1 MSEPF
6 VPYLVADTV
15 DDLTRHGLEAIQT
28 YGTDIIPTKGACRE
42 INGITLELRHPL
54 ARISQSE
61 ARGKL
66 ISALGELCW
75 YLSGSD
81 DATVM
86 NYYVG
91 GYDENAD
98 NGINVHGAYGPRLF
112 PPSGSGA
119 FATVQ
124 HLLGRKPNSRQAVI
138 QIFSMRDIEEYHKDV
153 PCTCFLQFLVR
164 DSRIHLI
171 VSMRSNDIIKG
182 FPHDVF
188 AFTMLQ
194 EVLARSLSLELGWYK
209 HNVGSFHLY
218 YEPTDLQLA
227 RQFLNEG
234 FQSTTGRM
242 PPMPPGDPWPSIQ
255 RLLQAEAEI
264 RQGLGLSI
272 DLTSLDP
279 YWADLIRILQAYK
292 YSKMGNDAGVEQVLG
307 TLSNNFYAPFIIT
320 RR

>member
-15 DDLTRHGLEAIQT
+15 DDLTRHGLEAIQAH
-28 YGTDIIPTKGACRE
+28 GTDITPSKGACRE
-42 INGITLELRHPL
+42 ITGVTLELRHPL

-61 ARGKL
+61 ARGKM

-86 NYYVG
+86 NYYIS
-91 GYDENAD
+91 GYDRNAD
-98 NGINVHGAYGPRLF
+98 NGVNVHGAYGPRLF
-112 PPSGSGA
+112 PTSGTGA

-124 HLLGRKPNSRQAVI
+124 NLLKRKPGSRQAVM
-138 QIFSMRDIEEYHKDV
+138 QIFSMRDIEDYHKDV

-164 DSRIHLI
+164 DSRLHLI

-182 FPHDVF
+182 LPHDIF

-194 EVLARSLSLELGWYK
+194 EIMARSLNLELGWYK

-218 YEPTDLQLA
+218 SKQPDLQLA
-227 RQFLNEG
+227 QQFLDEG

-242 PPMPPGDPWPSIQ
+242 PSMPPGDPWPSI
-255 RLLQAEAEI
+255 RHLLQAEAEV
-264 RQGLGLSI
+264 RQGFRLSV
-272 DLTSLDP
+272 DLTTLDP
-279 YWADLIRILQAYK
+279 YWADLIHILRAYK
-292 YSKMGNDAGVEQVLG
+292 FSKLGNQTGVEEALNS
-307 TLSNNFYAPFIIT
+307 LSNNFYAPFIIM